1 MKHSSISKEYTLLA
15 SPTKD
20 EITVAQILLDLNFL
34 FSLTESLSNFNW
46 TCRRRRSSYDAAPPL
61 RRGPSSPS
69 PSLRKTDDGG
79 IDERRPLVQT
89 EEFVKEKEKKSGAAR
104 TTASPDTPLSF
115 SPSETDELSKHS
127 SKKNSKKRPR
137 EDYIEIIQGLT
148 QRKDLLRGEIENVKK
163 YYDKLKA
170 YNSELKS
177 MKQKVLNTYPTK
189 QDLQMSV
196 GVGMNPGTELAHR
209 YRIHQQPLI
218 EDPTVHMFQ
227 HSVGPITSQL
237 LYPHPGP
244 HGFDLNIPADEAFG
258 EEPSQPLDL
267 NRALV
272 DQRAR
277 FAEARRIRREIMKT
291 KSSMTSR

>member
-1 MKHSSISKEYTLLA
+1 MKHSSMSKEYTVLA

-69 PSLRKTDDGG
+69 PSIRKTDDGE
-79 IDERRPLVQT
+79 IDEIRPPVQT
-89 EEFVKEKEKKSGAAR
+89 EKKKSGAAR

-115 SPSETDELSKHS
+115 SPSETDQHS

-137 EDYIEIIQGLT
+137 EDYIEMIQGLT

-196 GVGMNPGTELAHR
+196 AVGMNPGTELAHR

-218 EDPTVHMFQ
+218 EDPTVRMFQ
-227 HSVGPITSQL
+227 HSVAPITSQL

-291 KSSMTSR
+291 KSSITTR

>member
-1 MKHSSISKEYTLLA
+1 MKHSSMSKEYTVLA

-20 EITVAQILLDLNFL
+20 ETTVAQILLDLNFL

-61 RRGPSSPS
+61 RRGPSI
-69 PSLRKTDDGG
+69 RKTDDGG
-79 IDERRPLVQT
+79 IDERRPPVQT
-89 EEFVKEKEKKSGAAR
+89 EEFVNEKSGAAR

-115 SPSETDELSKHS
+115 SPSDTDQHS

-137 EDYIEIIQGLT
+137 QDYIEMIQGLT

-291 KSSMTSR
+291 KSSITTR